1 MSVWRPRQEIRP
13 VAIGLLRD
21 GDRLLVAEVP
31 NDDGSVKGWR
41 PLGGGIEFGETA
53 EAALRREFREE
64 LGAEIE
70 VTGPPTIF
78 ENLYDH
84 AGHVGHEI
92 IFAFPI
98 RLVDEAVA
106 AERRFQI
113 RDNDAVVW
121 VEWIEAG
128 RFQAGEVLLPVA
140 LGAVL
145 GEF

>member
-1 MSVWRPRQEIRP
+1 
-13 VAIGLLRD
+13 
-21 GDRLLVAEVP
+21 
-31 NDDGSVKGWR
+31 
-41 PLGGGIEFGETA
+41 LGGGIEFGETA

-70 VTGPPTIF
+70 VTGSPTIF

-84 AGHVGHEI
+84 AGHVGHEV

-121 VEWIEAG
+121 VEWIETG
-128 RFQAGEVLLPVA
+128 RFQAGEVLLPAA
-140 LGAVL
+140 LGAL
-145 GEF
+145 LSEL

>member
-1 MSVWRPRQEIRP
+1 MTVWRPRQEIRP

-64 LGAEIE
+64 LGVEIE
-70 VTGPPTIF
+70 IAGPPKIF

-84 AGHVGHEI
+84 AGCVGHEI
-92 IFAFPI
+92 IFAFPVRVIQESI
-98 RLVDEAVA
+98 R

-113 RDNDAVVW
+113 HDNDTAVW
-121 VEWIEAG
+121 VEWIETG
-128 RFQAGEVLLPVA
+128 RFQAGEVLLPTA
-140 LGAVL
+140 LGALL
-145 GEF
+145 GEL

>member
-1 MSVWRPRQEIRP
+1 MIRP

-41 PLGGGIEFGETA
+41 PLGGGVEFGEAA

-64 LGAEIE
+64 LGVEIE
-70 VTGPPTIF
+70 IVGPPTIF

-92 IFAFPI
+92 IFAYPI
-98 RLVDEAVA
+98 RVA
-106 AERRFQI
+106 DNSVRAERRFQI
-113 RDNDAVVW
+113 KDNDTAVW
-121 VEWIEAG
+121 VEWVEIG
-128 RFQAGEVLLPVA
+128 RFGAGEVLLPTA
-140 LGAVL
+140 LGPLLDKV
-145 GEF
+145 

>member
-1 MSVWRPRQEIRP
+1 MSVWRPRQAVRP

-70 VTGPPTIF
+70 VTGPPMIF

-98 RLVDEAVA
+98 RLLDEAVG

-121 VEWIEAG
+121 VEWIETR
-128 RFQAGEVLLPVA
+128 RFQAGDVLLPAA
-140 LGAVL
+140 LGALL